1 MRSTSRAFL
10 GAADFNVRQ
19 RMRILLTTFL
29 SVFLLAAAMGEEER
43 FRPAI
48 VDQKV
53 DSSAFPKE
61 AQIEAPVVVYSPGVV
76 YPIEVRSGI
85 AGEVA
90 LYIKINELG
99 YPTRIAVFHST
110 LQVFERSA
118 VASAIQTK
126 WKRDPNSKQPNDAW
140 FVYNVMVIRRG

>member
-1 MRSTSRAFL
+1 
-10 GAADFNVRQ
+10 
-19 RMRILLTTFL
+19 
-29 SVFLLAAAMGEEER
+29 MGDEER

-53 DSSAFPKE
+53 DLSLFPKE
-61 AQIEAPVVVYSPGVV
+61 ARIEAPIVAYSPGVV
-76 YPIEVRSGI
+76 YPIEMHSGI

-90 LYIKINELG
+90 LYVRIDELG
-99 YPTRIAVFHST
+99 YPRRIAVFHSS

-126 WKRDPNSKQPNDAW
+126 WKTDPAHKLSSDAW
-140 FVYNVMVIRRG
+140 FVYDVGFPRYGRHESGQLCWSLLSSVS